1 MAIAWL
7 LGTESQWNTHPV
19 GSVLFDQTDLEGR
32 VMDDYLFAGVCYVV
46 LAYFLFGVVLLVRYG
61 FN

>member
-1 MAIAWL
+1 MWHL
-7 LGTESQWNTHPV
+7 LRNAERIGINVKGFT
-19 GSVLFDQTDLEGR
+19 